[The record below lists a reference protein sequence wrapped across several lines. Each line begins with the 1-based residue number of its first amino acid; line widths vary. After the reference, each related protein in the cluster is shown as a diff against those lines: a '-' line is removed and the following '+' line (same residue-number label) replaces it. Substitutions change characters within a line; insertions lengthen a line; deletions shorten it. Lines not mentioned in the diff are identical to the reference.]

1 MTPGQ
6 KRAQDALWNHLMDQ
20 AIEQSKYPEMLEDLK
35 AQLRT
40 AELEIQRQ
48 AILLAKS
55 RNHSRRPKRGT
66 GHRNRD
72 VSVCAGVHS
81 NRADSVVRAGRSDV
95 VDGAEPT
102 GAEEAARLAKNTE
115 KGLDTASSGG

>member
-1 MTPGQ
+1 MSE
-6 KRAQDALWNHLMDQ
+6 
-20 AIEQSKYPEMLEDLK
+20 IEDLK

-55 RNHSRRPKRGT
+55 RDHSRRPKSGT
-66 GHRNRD
+66 GHRNRN
-72 VSVCAGVHS
+72 VSVRAGVHP

-115 KGLDTASSGG
+115 KGHKIPPG